1 MKKKLIAIMAI
12 STALSLAGCKQVDEA
27 KESVKDKIDNEISDV
42 SKDIESYIDEATDIS
57 HHVQSYID
65 EETDLSIGKSSS
77 SADEPTEGSTGDGT
91 YENFSPD
98 ITFSISTT
106 DGNALTEQVFAEHKI
121 TMINFWEPWCGPC
134 VGEIPDLE
142 KLYEHYKDQ
151 GFYIIGVYST
161 IGQDEEVKDIISTN
175 GLTYPI
181 AEYDSAFDPFQTG
194 YVPTTIFVDQQGH
207 VISMENG
214 YGDNVLVGSNS
225 YDQWSQIVEKLL
237 K

>member
-1 MKKKLIAIMAI
+1 MKKKLITFMAI
-12 STALSLAGCKQVDEA
+12 TTALSLVGCKQVDEA
-27 KESVKDKIDNEISDV
+27 KESVKDKINDEISDV

-57 HHVQSYID
+57 HHIQSYID

-77 SADEPTEGSTGDGT
+77 ADAPTEGSTEAGT
-91 YENFSPD
+91 ADNFSPD
-98 ITFSISTT
+98 LTFSISTT
-106 DGNALTEQVFAEHKI
+106 DGNTITEQVFAEHKI

-161 IGQDEEVKDIISTN
+161 IGQDDEVNDIISTN

-225 YDQWSQIVEKLL
+225 YDKWSQIVENLL

>member
-1 MKKKLIAIMAI
+1 MAI